1 MSSKIVSSWRT
12 WTWLAGIFV
21 VAATAGGA
29 RAQLTT
35 LPDAIFTQ
43 NLSVDE
49 TGANINPYSP
59 CGFIS
64 CTGEGSSS
72 ASNFPSSEP
81 DHGAQASFSGFPS
94 PTVTVS
100 ASASSRGY
108 GVANAQSDVVYSF
121 EWMGPD
127 DPSVIPVGIALLL
140 HTQST
145 VDASDTYAQG
155 ISGAAFRLSQ
165 AGTNISSEEVRCAAG
180 WAVSGPG
187 CLSPDFSGTRTF
199 FLAPNT
205 AYDVELQVYGETSD
219 SAVYGIA
226 GPHGETTPSASA
238 MADPQIFLEP
248 GFGLDDPDAYQLV
261 LSAGI
266 SNFIP
271 VSGSPVPEPAA
282 WAMMLTG
289 FAGLGYARYW
299 RGRRFTEHRTGGNPH
314 PIGETAASGKN
325 DIEKMLFW
333 SLLVAAAGVAA
344 SFAVLP
350 VQAETLSYNIYEDF
364 GTYPFGS
371 YYSCGGAPYCIQGPG
386 ATDGSGSGSG
396 TATDPVAALSTVMP
410 LITLVEGGG
419 MIGTFD
425 WSFIGPISGSGRLE
439 AKRDNQDYPGAAAF
453 LITSISGTVDGMTVT
468 GLTDYDSPDQAIFPF
483 AALEVDPIGFSFG
496 VSQAPE
502 PSTWVM
508 MLFGFAGLGFA
519 GYRRARS
526 AFAL

>member
-1 MSSKIVSSWRT
+1 
-12 WTWLAGIFV
+12 LAGIFV

-121 EWMGPD
+121 EWIGPD
-127 DPSVIPVGIALLL
+127 DPPAIPVSIAILL

-155 ISGAAFRLSQ
+155 ISDAAFSLSQ
-165 AGTNISSEEVRCAAG
+165 AATNISSEEVRCAAG
-180 WAVSGPG
+180 WGLSGPG
-187 CLSPDFSGTRTF
+187 CNSPDFSGTPTF

-205 AYDVELQVYGETSD
+205 VYEVELKVFSETSD
-219 SAVYGIA
+219 AAVTGIA

-238 MADPQIFLEP
+238 TADPQIFLEP
-248 GFGLDDPDAYQLV
+248 GLGLDDPDAYQLV

-266 SNFIP
+266 SNLIP
-271 VSGSPVPEPAA
+271 ASGSPVPEPAT
-282 WAMMLTG
+282 WAMMLIG

-299 RGRRFTEHRTGGNPH
+299 RGRRFTARRTGGNPH

-325 DIEKMLFW
+325 DIENMRFK
-333 SLLVAAAGVAA
+333 SVLVAAAGLAA
-344 SFAVLP
+344 SLPILP

-364 GTYPFGS
+364 GTYPPDS

-396 TATDPVAALSTVMP
+396 TATDPVAALSTF
-410 LITLVEGGG
+410 TLLLTSLEGGD

-439 AKRDNQDYPGAAAF
+439 AKRDNQDYPGAGAF
-453 LITSISGTVDGMTVT
+453 LITSISGTVDGMSVT
-468 GLTDYDSPDQAIFPF
+468 GLTDYDSPDQLIFPF
-483 AALEVDPIGFSFG
+483 AALPNNTEVDRIGFSFG

-519 GYRRARS
+519 GYRRSRS